1 MDDEQK
7 KQPEDRP
14 ERQEVVTEFEGGIR
28 VRSGFEVEE
37 VEPGALAFN
46 IFGPVFEFDDLDE
59 EDLDDEDEG
68 DDQAEPQP

>member
-14 ERQEVVTEFEGGIR
+14 ERQEVVTDFGDVR

-37 VEPGALAFN
+37 QGPGMVSFN
-46 IFGPVFEFDDLDE
+46 IFGPIFEFPDSDQDLDDDLD
-59 EDLDDEDEG
+59 LDEDEG
-68 DDQAEPQP
+68 DDQP